1 MVVSSGV
8 VVDVVVLVVVVVL
21 LVVVDFVVL
30 GVVVDVVVS
39 FAVIQD
45 IERIS
50 RVKRYFT
57 WTGRLSQD
65 EAEKKMKNFHSKM
78 TNIKFLQNGSI
89 TITEQ

>member
-30 GVVVDVVVS
+30 VVVVDVVVS

-57 WTGRLSQD
+57 WTRLSQD

-78 TNIKFLQNGSI
+78 TNINFLQNGSI

>member
-1 MVVSSGV
+1 
-8 VVDVVVLVVVVVL
+8 VVL

-39 FAVIQD
+39 FAIIQH
-45 IERIS
+45 IERIF
-50 RVKRYFT
+50 RVNGCYT
-57 WTGRLSQD
+57 WTRRLSQD

>member
-1 MVVSSGV
+1 MV
-8 VVDVVVLVVVVVL
+8 LF
-21 LVVVDFVVL
+21 VVVDFVVL

-45 IERIS
+45 DERIS
-50 RVKRYFT
+50 RVNRFFT
-57 WTGRLSQD
+57 WAGRLSQD